1 MDGRAK
7 HSSLSKILSS
17 STFICLYFLFLGHK
31 HFSLSI
37 RIDNETIRAANK
49 IINISR
55 NSCQGSPRQ
64 LILSVLTKAYEKQN
78 ENSKHFPLNTNK
90 GQEHFQHSKSRTKR
104 SIEDES
110 KIIEDSTKGRM
121 ERSMSSRQQK
131 LGPIFYQEPPPTFY
145 FSNDTGKLNRAIIK
159 FPTKRSFTRTILLL
173 VF

>member
-37 RIDNETIRAANK
+37 RIDNETIRPANK

-78 ENSKHFPLNTNK
+78 DSKNSKNFPLSPNK
-90 GQEHFQHSKSRTKR
+90 EQAHLQRSKSRTKR

-110 KIIEDSTKGRM
+110 KIIEDLGISMNGRM

-145 FSNDTGKLNRAIIK
+145 FSNDTGK
-159 FPTKRSFTRTILLL
+159 
-173 VF
+173 